1 MTGTTKKKTQ
11 RKTSSTM
18 AKKRRRRSPEEII
31 DDLQEEIK
39 RLRAKATAKAL
50 KESPSIKLT
59 LAAVKNIDKALD
71 AAAEESNTPL
81 RHALADARRSLG
93 EYLEGQGMKLPKA
106 RLPKGPRP
114 RKDKE

>member
-1 MTGTTKKKTQ
+1 MAKKKSQ
-11 RKTSSTM
+11 RSTSGEM

-59 LAAVKNIDKALD
+59 VTAVKNVDKALD
-71 AAAEESNTPL
+71 AAAEEGNSHL

-93 EYLEGQGMKLPKA
+93 EYLEKQGMKLPKA

-114 RKDKE
+114 RKEPE